1 MEYKTISLNNT
12 GNICVLK
19 LNRPE
24 KLNILSQIFFEEF
37 ESAIDFV
44 FNDKGIKVLIIT
56 GTDKVFSA
64 GGDLKEME
72 SADRVRAKVMCIRVQ
87 KAFASLMALE
97 IPVIAVLSGIVYG
110 GGLELA
116 LHCDIRFCSEKTDFK
131 LPESD
136 LGLIPGAGGI
146 SLFSK
151 IFSNADVAYYLMS
164 GEQIPVSIAFNKGL
178 VQKVFRKE
186 TYFEDSMQFAE
197 KLAQKNRNSLAAI
210 KRILVSS
217 YFESTSECLNS
228 EVEEFSSV
236 LDIDGKNKIKSFFET
251 KKIKNKLG

>member
-24 KLNILSQIFFEEF
+24 KLNILSQIFFDEF
-37 ESAIDFV
+37 ESAIDFI
-44 FNDKGIKVLIIT
+44 FKDKEIKVLIIA

-72 SADRVRAKVMCIRVQ
+72 LANRDRAKVMCIRVQ
-87 KAFASLMALE
+87 KAFASLMSLE

-151 IFSNADVAYYLMS
+151 IFSPADAAYFLMS
-164 GEQIPVSIAFNKGL
+164 GEQIPVSTALNKGL
-178 VQKVFRKE
+178 VQKVFRQE
-186 TYFEDSMQFAE
+186 TYFEDSMQFAKE
-197 KLAQKNRNSLAAI
+197 LAQKSQNSLAAI
-210 KRILVSS
+210 KRILIAG
-217 YFESTSECLNS
+217 YFESTGDCLDS

-236 LDIDGKNKIKSFFET
+236 LNIDGKNKIRRFFE
-251 KKIKNKLG
+251 KK